1 MRRSLARVSARR
13 LPKLMFVA
21 GETSGDHH
29 AAAVLRALGK
39 RARCFGLGGPA
50 MQGAGMRLD
59 MDLAGRSVI
68 GFVEVLRHAFY
79 FRKAFALGRR
89 LLAQERPD
97 LLVLVDYPGFNLRLA
112 VHAKA
117 LGIPV
122 AYYISPQVWAWK
134 RGRVKTMAR
143 ILRKMLVIFPF
154 EKPIYDQAGLA
165 CALVGHPLSD
175 AIPANLLRGRE
186 SDRPPAE
193 LSKLR
198 APFPWAG
205 KDGVV
210 GLLPGSREQEVAWL
224 LPVMLSAAALLA
236 REKPRLR
243 FVVLKPP
250 AAPLAWYDGVL
261 RANAVGLNVELF
273 EGKDQAQAY
282 RARAGFDAAL
292 VASGTATLETAL
304 LGTPFCILYRVNALT
319 YAIGRRLVKIHSIG
333 LANVVAG
340 KRVVPEFL
348 QGDLKPDVIAETLGR
363 FLDEPLARRE
373 QRRALLPGL
382 KSLGGPG
389 VAKRVAKEL
398 LELAKEAHAA

>member
-122 AYYISPQVWAWK
+122 AYYICLLYTSP
-134 RGRVKTMAR
+134 
-143 ILRKMLVIFPF
+143 
-154 EKPIYDQAGLA
+154 
-165 CALVGHPLSD
+165 S
-175 AIPANLLRGRE
+175 
-186 SDRPPAE
+186 
-193 LSKLR
+193 
-198 APFPWAG
+198 
-205 KDGVV
+205 
-210 GLLPGSREQEVAWL
+210 
-224 LPVMLSAAALLA
+224 
-236 REKPRLR
+236 
-243 FVVLKPP
+243 
-250 AAPLAWYDGVL
+250 
-261 RANAVGLNVELF
+261 
-273 EGKDQAQAY
+273 
-282 RARAGFDAAL
+282 
-292 VASGTATLETAL
+292 
-304 LGTPFCILYRVNALT
+304 
-319 YAIGRRLVKIHSIG
+319 
-333 LANVVAG
+333 
-340 KRVVPEFL
+340 
-348 QGDLKPDVIAETLGR
+348 
-363 FLDEPLARRE
+363 
-373 QRRALLPGL
+373 
-382 KSLGGPG
+382 
-389 VAKRVAKEL
+389 
-398 LELAKEAHAA
+398 